1 MAKKSYAHSKSLT
14 ERGAPRLDSANQVR
28 IPHLRRVILAKP
40 LNTADGPGRT
50 YARQNI
56 SLKIF
61 PPEENAMALIE
72 LIGQETGTQTVR
84 IERGPVKV
92 FAQAL
97 LDDDSIYDSD
107 SAPVPPTYPFVMH
120 FWGTVEQEGTP
131 GLPIERLRG
140 AGRAILHGEQG
151 FTYTRWPRV
160 GDVLKGTTT
169 ITDVY
174 EKTKSNG
181 GSLEFYVTET
191 DWCDVESGEPVV
203 KSTFTLVVNVRP
215 PKN

>member
-1 MAKKSYAHSKSLT
+1 
-14 ERGAPRLDSANQVR
+14 
-28 IPHLRRVILAKP
+28 
-40 LNTADGPGRT
+40 
-50 YARQNI
+50 
-56 SLKIF
+56 
-61 PPEENAMALIE
+61 MALIE

-120 FWGTVEQEGTP
+120 FWGTVDQEGTP

-160 GDVLKGTTT
+160 GDVLAVALLNPWHGGPLCEWTQDRPGHFSSVTHPPCHGVPT
-169 ITDVY
+169 G
-174 EKTKSNG
+174 EKPGGKRRKTGGQNG
-181 GSLEFYVTET
+181 ACRRDCLTNS
-191 DWCDVESGEPVV
+191 WGE
-203 KSTFTLVVNVRP
+203 
-215 PKN
+215 

>member
-1 MAKKSYAHSKSLT
+1 MQQTAQYGHM
-14 ERGAPRLDSANQVR
+14 PRRYL
-28 IPHLRRVILAKP
+28 H
-40 LNTADGPGRT
+40 
-50 YARQNI
+50 QNF
-56 SLKIF
+56 STKIF

-107 SAPVPPTYPFVMH
+107 SGPVPPTYPFVMH
-120 FWGTVEQEGTP
+120 FWGTVDQEGIP

-151 FTYTRWPRV
+151 FTYARWPRV

>member
-1 MAKKSYAHSKSLT
+1 M
-14 ERGAPRLDSANQVR
+14 DSAHQVR
-28 IPHLRRVILAKP
+28 IPHLRRVILAKS
-40 LNTADGPGRT
+40 LNAADGPVGI
-50 YARQNI
+50 YAHQDI
-56 SLKIF
+56 STKIF

-120 FWGTVEQEGTP
+120 FWGTVDQEGTP

>member
-1 MAKKSYAHSKSLT
+1 
-14 ERGAPRLDSANQVR
+14 LDSARQVR
-28 IPHLRRVILAKP
+28 LPHLRGVILAKS
-40 LNTADGPGRT
+40 LNAADAPVR
-50 YARQNI
+50 ANVHQNI
-56 SLKIF
+56 SPKIF
-61 PPEENAMALIE
+61 PPEENAVALIE
-72 LIGQETGTQTVR
+72 LIGQETGSQTVR

-97 LDDDSIYDSD
+97 LDGDPIYDSG

-120 FWGTVEQEGTP
+120 FWGAIDQEGTP

-191 DWCDVESGEPVV
+191 DWRDLESDEPVV